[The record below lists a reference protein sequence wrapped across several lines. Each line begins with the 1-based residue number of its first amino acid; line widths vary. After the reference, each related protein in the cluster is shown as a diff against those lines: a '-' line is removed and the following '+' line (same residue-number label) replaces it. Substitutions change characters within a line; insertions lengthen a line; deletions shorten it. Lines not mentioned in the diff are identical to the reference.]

1 MNDLII
7 VGGGPAG
14 ATLARLIGKRYK
26 VLLIDRRSL
35 TKPYTGSSMVKSCGG
50 LLAPD
55 AQKMLG
61 QLGLSLP
68 RNVVVDPQLF
78 TVRTIDLQSQQERYY
93 QRFYINLNR
102 EKFDRWL
109 ISLIPDS
116 VEVRDR
122 CLFKSFERTADGFQ
136 VHLVQDGNEVRELAR
151 MIIGADGG
159 NSRVRKLAFPK
170 EPTPKKYISIQE
182 WFASSQRLPYFSA
195 IFDAEITD
203 FYAWTIS
210 KENRLLV
217 GAALE
222 PGKEAWAKFALL
234 KEKLQNYGYQFGQRV
249 QKDGAF
255 IMRPLQT
262 SQICT
267 GNDGIGLI
275 GEAAGWISPS
285 SAEGFSYAMKSA
297 MFAAQSLVLGM
308 ENFSKRYAKQSR
320 GLKHNILLKNLKSP
334 FMYQPFLRNM
344 IIRSGV
350 QSMDVMERTFFE

>member
-1 MNDLII
+1 MEMYDLII

-14 ATLARLIGKRYK
+14 ATLARLIGKKYR
-26 VLLIDRRSL
+26 VLLVDRRSL
-35 TKPYTGSSMVKSCGG
+35 TKPYTGNSMVKSCGG

-61 QLGLSLP
+61 QLGLGLP
-68 RNVVVDPQLF
+68 RDVVVDPQLF
-78 TVRTIDLQSQQERYY
+78 TVRTIDLQNQLERYY
-93 QRFYINLNR
+93 QRFYINLDR

-109 ISLIPDS
+109 VSLIPDT

-122 CLFKSFERTADGFQ
+122 CLFKSLERTADGFQ
-136 VHLVQDGNEVRELAR
+136 VHLVQDGNEVTELAR

-170 EPTPKKYISIQE
+170 EPTPKRYISIQE
-182 WFASSQRLPYFSA
+182 WFASSQSLPYFSA
-195 IFDAEITD
+195 IFDEEITD

-234 KEKLQNYGYQFGQRV
+234 KEKLQNYGYQFGERI

-262 SQICT
+262 RQIYT
-267 GNDGIGLI
+267 GKDGIGLI

-285 SAEGFSYAMKSA
+285 SAEGFSYALKSA
-297 MFAAQSLVLGM
+297 MFAAQSLINGFA
-308 ENFSKRYAKQSR
+308 NFSRRYERESR
-320 GLKHNILLKNLKSP
+320 GLKRNILLKNLKSP
-334 FMYQPFLRNM
+334 FMYQPFLRKM
-344 IIRSGV
+344 VMQSGV
-350 QSMDVMERTFFE
+350 QSMEVKG